1 MLSLNDNYCKLALLS
16 EKATPFPEEMQYF
29 SKKFPS
35 ICTEPPVSGGDLRDV
50 LPALEAVPDDDDG
63 AVEVPVCN
71 DGGAGA
77 AVPDGQHEPV
87 PAEVQSQPGREPHR
101 PEAVVLRQPAEAV
114 GAEGLRQPAGAE

>member
-1 MLSLNDNYCKLALLS
+1 
-16 EKATPFPEEMQYF
+16 MQYF

-35 ICTEPPVSGGDLRDV
+35 TCTEPPVSGGDLRDV
-50 LPALEAVPDDDDG
+50 HPAPEAVPDDDDG
-63 AVEVPVCN
+63 AGAAVPVCN

-101 PEAVVLRQPAEAV
+101 PEAEGLRQPEEAE